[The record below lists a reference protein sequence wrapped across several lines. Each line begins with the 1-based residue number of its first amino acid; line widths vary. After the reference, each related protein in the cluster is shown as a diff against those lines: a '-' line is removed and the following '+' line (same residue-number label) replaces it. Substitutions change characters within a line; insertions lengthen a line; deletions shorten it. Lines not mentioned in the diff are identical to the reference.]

1 MDLEN
6 IQFNPIELL
15 QDYHDREYDRVSEQL
30 LEILRHFDRVTYLEL
45 TIESKYFI
53 NAFVKSFLYI
63 FTQPDYI
70 LSDRHGLS
78 FIQSNLIISNLVAM
92 SDFGTTDPYLE
103 LLRVQS
109 QNFIKILA
117 LCSARNSFIIDRKLL
132 FDTNI
137 ELASRW
143 YSIYFET
150 YRSGL
155 INPTVHRNLHEHLL
169 YEDDRLTNFYQIDD
183 LYFGATYIDGEN
195 DGILKTKINRSIQ
208 NSQVIKNVSIDNHP
222 NAKKI
227 AIASAFWFAEHSVY
241 RILSASIAALKD
253 SYELTLIHLGDR
265 DLPID
270 IEHFTEVKYLQIQN
284 GQFDLSTIQENKFAA
299 IYFPDIGMS
308 LESILLSNL
317 RIAPIQICGLGH
329 PVSTYSS
336 EIDYFIS
343 GEDSELIDKAK
354 ANYTEKLVLLPGS
367 GAVNNRPNYQLK
379 SRSPKSLKP
388 TPIVIINCPWYP
400 QKVNHPL
407 LLSLQEII
415 QCSTGAA
422 TSEAEATPTSKRRIL
437 FRFFAGGGL
446 SNKNDF
452 IPFAKEIEKILGAE
466 HICVYPYKTYPE
478 YMEIMAEGDIC
489 LDSYHFSG
497 FNVIVDGLYL
507 RKPTIVFK
515 GKHWYNRAGANLM
528 DKIGLSE
535 LIATTPREYI
545 QLTIKLIND
554 EDFRRKMQMKIDGID
569 LEQLIFI
576 SDNGKYFKQAI
587 DFLLENHHH
596 LKIDPD
602 RNPIQIRLHSEIQ

>member
-30 LEILRHFDRVTYLEL
+30 LEILGHFDLVTYLEL

-103 LLRVQS
+103 LLQVQP
-109 QNFIKILA
+109 QNFVKILA
-117 LCSARNSFIIDRKLL
+117 LCSARNNFEIDRKSL
-132 FDTNI
+132 FDTNL
-137 ELASRW
+137 ELASLW
-143 YSIYFET
+143 HSVYFQT

-155 INPTVHRNLHEHLL
+155 VNPTVYQNLREHLV
-169 YEDDRLTNFYQIDD
+169 YEDDRLTDFDRIDD

-195 DGILKTKINRSIQ
+195 DRILKAKINQSIQ
-208 NSQVIKNVSIDNHP
+208 NSQSFKNVSIVNHP
-222 NAKKI
+222 NSKKI

-241 RILSASIAALKD
+241 RILSACIAVLKD

-265 DLPID
+265 DLKID
-270 IEHFTEVKYLQIQN
+270 TEYFTDVKYLQIQN
-284 GQFDLSTIQENKFAA
+284 GQFDLSSIQTNEFAA
-299 IYFPDIGMS
+299 VYFPDIGMS

-329 PVSTYSS
+329 PVSTYGSK
-336 EIDYFIS
+336 IDYFIS
-343 GEDSELIDKAK
+343 GEDSELAEKAI
-354 ANYTEKLVLLPGS
+354 ANYTERLVLLPGS
-367 GAVNNRPNYQLK
+367 GAVNKRPNYQLK
-379 SRSPKSLKP
+379 SRLPKSPKP
-388 TPIVIINCPWYP
+388 NPIVIINCPWYP
-400 QKVNHPL
+400 QKINYPL
-407 LLSLQEII
+407 LLSLQEITR
-415 QCSTGAA
+415 CSTGAA
-422 TSEAEATPTSKRRIL
+422 APTTKRPIL

-446 SNKNDF
+446 TNKNDF
-452 IPFAKEIEKILGAE
+452 IPFVKNIEKILAKE
-466 HICVYPYKTYPE
+466 HVCVYPYKTYHE

-489 LDSYHFSG
+489 LDSYHFGG
-497 FNVIVDGLYL
+497 FNVIVDALYL
-507 RKPTIVFK
+507 TKPTIVLQ

-528 DKIGLSE
+528 DKVGLSE
-535 LIATTPREYI
+535 LIAKTPTEYI
-545 QLTIKLIND
+545 QLTIKLIDD
-554 EDFRRKMQMKIDGID
+554 EDFRQKIQTKLDRID
-569 LEQLIFI
+569 LEQLVFS

-587 DFLLENHHH
+587 DFLLQNHHH
-596 LKIDPD
+596 LKTDLD
-602 RNPIQIRLHSEIQ
+602 RTLIQIRSQSEMQ